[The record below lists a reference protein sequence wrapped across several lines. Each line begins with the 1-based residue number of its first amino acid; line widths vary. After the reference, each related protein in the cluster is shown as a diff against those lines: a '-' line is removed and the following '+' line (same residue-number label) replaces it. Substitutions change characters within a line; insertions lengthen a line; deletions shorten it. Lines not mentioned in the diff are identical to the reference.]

1 MHVLDSKILVA
12 KEEQQEE
19 AVEKIGG
26 FVIPSGNKSYDVY
39 KVVSVGD
46 KIESLKEGEVIYTYP
61 NPGTELKLAEGT
73 YRVISLPDILVVL

>member
-1 MHVLDSKILVA
+1 MHVLDSKILVT

-26 FVIPSGNKSYDVY
+26 FVISSGNKSYDVY

-61 NPGTELKLAEGT
+61 GTELKLAEGT